1 MRSAA
6 YLFILSAPLSLNI
19 IDHYL
24 SLDDPTPYPEI
35 RNITTSPSPASAV
48 HFTPIYQRASQS
60 PKTGAWSCA
69 WHEFVAPDTV
79 YNRTTG
85 GSATDV
91 FLGTLNWDPSP
102 LLMTS
107 YGALKR
113 DFKEAWT
120 SVAYGWVVISNG
132 AGDTRVIG
140 TLVRSTFLAHR
151 GDDGRVLVGHTDM
164 AKVDEGES
172 RILLGSPRTRKEE
185 QQQTLVRG
193 EARLRMFAC

>member
-19 IDHYL
+19 TDHYL

-35 RNITTSPSPASAV
+35 RNITTSLSPASAV

-60 PKTGAWSCA
+60 PKSGAWSCA
-69 WHEFVAPDTV
+69 WHKFVAPDTV

-172 RILLGSPRTRKEE
+172 RILLGS
-185 QQQTLVRG
+185 QQQRLVRG